1 MVYFFRNNTQ
11 PSSYQNVVANRR
23 SFGNLSCAKF
33 DSADNLLGNASGEF
47 ANYSGPING
56 QLTKPKQLTNSI
68 GNNLSDL
75 DNTISNMTLSGS
87 NAKSENYLTG
97 QQSQRNGHHANHQ
110 ANTISKSVEQLNND
124 NGTVYESLTGNKTSS
139 ALKKSND
146 SVSSNSPQ
154 WIQPKVAAT
163 RSASKQNS
171 AKQTSQLEP
180 PYSLVFN
187 NGDLSNELRI
197 EITTNSN
204 NTTHVIKE
212 VVNTPIKKEEKKV
225 GLIKMFTGKR
235 SNKADKHK
243 SAFSYDNPIQLDIS
257 PKN

>member
-1 MVYFFRNNTQ
+1 MG
-11 PSSYQNVVANRR
+11 S
-23 SFGNLSCAKF
+23 AKF
-33 DSADNLLGNASGEF
+33 DSADNLLGNVSGEF
-47 ANYSGPING
+47 ANY
-56 QLTKPKQLTNSI
+56 TKPKQLTSSI

-75 DNTISNMTLSGS
+75 DNTMSKMTLNGS
-87 NAKSENYLTG
+87 NAKSENYLTS
-97 QQSQRNGHHANHQ
+97 QQNQRNGHHANHSS
-110 ANTISKSVEQLNND
+110 ISKSVEQLNND
-124 NGTVYESLTGNKTSS
+124 NGTVYESLVGNKPSS
-139 ALKKSND
+139 GLKRSND
-146 SVSSNSPQ
+146 SISSNSPQ

-171 AKQTSQLEP
+171 SKQTSQLEL

-204 NTTHVIKE
+204 NTTHIIKE

-235 SNKADKHK
+235 SNKADKHR

>member
-1 MVYFFRNNTQ
+1 M
-11 PSSYQNVVANRR
+11 
-23 SFGNLSCAKF
+23 SCAKF
-33 DSADNLLGNASGEF
+33 DSADNLLGNVSGEF
-47 ANYSGPING
+47 ANHSGPANG
-56 QLTKPKQLTNSI
+56 HLTKPKQLTNSI

-75 DNTISNMTLSGS
+75 DGTMSKLTLNGS

-97 QQSQRNGHHANHQ
+97 QQSKQRNGHHANHQ
-110 ANTISKSVEQLNND
+110 HNTISKSVEQLNND
-124 NGTVYESLTGNKTSS
+124 NGAVVYESLVGSKTSG

-146 SVSSNSPQ
+146 SLSSVSSNSPQ

-171 AKQTSQLEP
+171 IKQTSQLE

-204 NTTHVIKE
+204 NTAHIIKE

-225 GLIKMFTGKR
+225 GLIKMFTGSHKR
-235 SNKADKHK
+235 SKADKHK

>member
-1 MVYFFRNNTQ
+1 M
-11 PSSYQNVVANRR
+11 
-23 SFGNLSCAKF
+23 
-33 DSADNLLGNASGEF
+33 LGNVSGDF
-47 ANYSGPING
+47 ANYSGSNG
-56 QLTKPKQLTNSI
+56 HLTKPKQLTSSI

-75 DNTISNMTLSGS
+75 DNTMSKMTLNGS
-87 NAKSENYLTG
+87 NAKSENYLTS
-97 QQSQRNGHHANHQ
+97 QQRNGHNGT
-110 ANTISKSVEQLNND
+110 TISKSVEQLNND
-124 NGTVYESLTGNKTSS
+124 NGTVYESLVGNKSS
-139 ALKKSND
+139 STLKKSND
-146 SVSSNSPQ
+146 SMSSNSPQ

-171 AKQTSQLEP
+171 SKQTSQLEP

-187 NGDLSNELRI
+187 NGDLANELRI

-204 NTTHVIKE
+204 NTTHIIKE